1 MLRQLYN
8 TPHGPA
14 RSHSR
19 QKKKNS
25 EDLVILRK
33 AQIITNFVI
42 AMINWQQNFVS
53 SNLVCNLQ
61 ITDRMDFSQFYYYHL
76 YSLFQAPR

>member
-14 RSHSR
+14 RSHFP

-42 AMINWQQNFVS
+42 AMINW
-53 SNLVCNLQ
+53 
-61 ITDRMDFSQFYYYHL
+61 
-76 YSLFQAPR
+76 